1 MVLLKDITSFL
12 EDLAPFSLQESYDN
26 SGLLMGDPE
35 WEVSG
40 ILVALDVTEA
50 VVLEAIAE
58 HCNVIV
64 AHHPFIFQGIKKVDN
79 ANWVHRVLRKA
90 IQHDI
95 AIIAIHT
102 NLDNVLDGVN
112 GKIASMIAL
121 TQTRVLA
128 PRQEMLSK
136 MVVFVPEKHHES
148 VRDAI
153 FEAGAGAIGN
163 YDECSF
169 SSQGKGSFR
178 AKRGASPFVGEID
191 KLHIENETRLEVV
204 FPSSIKNRIVS
215 AMKKAHPYEEVA
227 YDLYKLENTF
237 DKIGAGLI
245 GELKEELD
253 EESFL
258 QLLVKKFQLKGLR
271 HSPLPGRKIRKV
283 ALCGGSGSFL
293 LNKAIQSGADV
304 YVTAD
309 LKYHDFFDA
318 EGKILFVDIGHFE
331 SEQFT
336 IDLLR
341 EHLLQKF
348 PTFAVRKT
356 KNSTNPVHYY
366 P

>member
-1 MVLLKDITSFL
+1 
-12 EDLAPFSLQESYDN
+12 
-26 SGLLMGDPE
+26 
-35 WEVSG
+35 
-40 ILVALDVTEA
+40 
-50 VVLEAIAE
+50 
-58 HCNVIV
+58 
-64 AHHPFIFQGIKKVDN
+64 
-79 ANWVHRVLRKA
+79 
-90 IQHDI
+90 
-95 AIIAIHT
+95 
-102 NLDNVLDGVN
+102 
-112 GKIASMIAL
+112 
-121 TQTRVLA
+121 
-128 PRQEMLSK
+128 
-136 MVVFVPEKHHES
+136 
-148 VRDAI
+148 
-153 FEAGAGAIGN
+153 
-163 YDECSF
+163 
-169 SSQGKGSFR
+169 
-178 AKRGASPFVGEID
+178 
-191 KLHIENETRLEVV
+191 
-204 FPSSIKNRIVS
+204 
-215 AMKKAHPYEEVA
+215 
-227 YDLYKLENTF
+227 LYKLENTF

-253 EESFL
+253 EDSFL
-258 QLLVKKFQLKGLR
+258 QFLVKKFQLKGLR
-271 HSPLPGRKIRKV
+271 HSSLPGRKIRKV